1 MPLPIRSRLLVLVLS
16 VMLPGIIAAL
26 WVSWQTWSDEQEAT
40 VRHMRDSTR
49 ALSMVV
55 DKELARRAGIAR
67 VLSLSQ
73 ILDASPQIPPDDLAM
88 LELQSRR
95 AMQGLSGW
103 VELNAPDRTLF
114 STRLAPGRLPETAAI
129 PPVAA
134 APATT
139 ATAAMAPENAG
150 TAGTAGTAGASA
162 TAPSVPS
169 LVAAA
174 GTAAAATPP
183 PGLPG
188 TTAAS
193 RPVPVREGVPL
204 VEQAAVGDLAPDP
217 ATGQLRAQII
227 QPIERGGHVWLNMS
241 ITVLPQE
248 LQQIIDGQRLPP
260 DWTAS
265 IVDGHGNVVARHP
278 GGISYA
284 GRPSTDDLK
293 RLMATRDE
301 AQFESVNLD
310 GKPVTGY
317 FSKSPQGWT
326 VITAVPRDSGPGG
339 FGARAAL
346 QPIAIGALLL
356 VLFGMFGALWISRRI
371 SGPIHALNEIAN
383 ELRAGEPVRAR
394 KTGMVECDEV
404 ALALED
410 ASAAIHQG
418 RYELEERVNEAI
430 DRTREAEQLS
440 SRSQRTA
447 ALGRLT
453 GGVAHDFNNLLGVIS
468 NSAHLI
474 QRSPH
479 AESLAMPLGAIMRS
493 VDVGSR
499 LTQHLLRVA
508 GRQPV
513 HPQVVDLRSTLAEMK
528 ELLVTVL
535 GKRMQLVMTMAPDLP
550 SVRVDPSEL
559 ELALINISLNAR
571 DATNGMG
578 EITIDAGR
586 ASPGDV
592 QDLAPGEYVAISVTD
607 RGPGIPDDLLA
618 RVFEPFFTTKTVG
631 KGTGL
636 GLSQVLGFCVQA
648 GGTARIASQL
658 GAGTTVTL
666 LLPAQTSARLVPD
679 GARVDGTV
687 RTRDDGLVNGLAGV
701 RVLLVEDNEE
711 LNRVTVGLLRSFSCE
726 VLSAKDADE
735 ALQLFGSGAAVDI
748 VLSDVVM
755 PGSMDGQALAREL
768 RARRPGLPI
777 VLISGFSEALTAES
791 TFTVLRKPASP
802 PQILE
807 ALRRAMGLPTGT

>member
-26 WVSWQTWSDEQEAT
+26 WVSWRTWSDEQEAT
-40 VRHMRDSTR
+40 IRHMRDSTR

-73 ILDASPQIPPDDLAM
+73 ILDSAPQVPPDDLAM

-114 STRLAPGRLPETAAI
+114 STRLASGRVADTPLAPAAAASAPGVAMN
-129 PPVAA
+129 PPVA
-134 APATT
+134 
-139 ATAAMAPENAG
+139 
-150 TAGTAGTAGASA
+150 
-162 TAPSVPS
+162 V
-169 LVAAA
+169 
-174 GTAAAATPP
+174 ATPAP
-183 PGLPG
+183 PGLP

-193 RPVPVREGVPL
+193 RPVLVREAVPL
-204 VEQAAVGDLAPDP
+204 IEQAVIGDLGPDP
-217 ATGQLRAQII
+217 ATGQLRAQIV

-241 ITVLPQE
+241 ISVLPQE
-248 LQQIIDGQRLPP
+248 MQQIIDAQRLPP
-260 DWTAS
+260 DWTAT
-265 IVDGHGNVVARHP
+265 IMDGRGTVVARHP

-284 GRPSTDDLK
+284 GRPGTDDLR
-293 RLMATRDE
+293 RLMATREE
-301 AQFESVNLD
+301 ARFDSVNLD
-310 GKPVTGY
+310 GKPVIGY
-317 FSKSPQGWT
+317 FTKSPQGWT
-326 VITAVPRDSGPGG
+326 VVTAVPRDSGVGG
-339 FGARAAL
+339 LGGRTAL

-356 VLFGMFGALWISRRI
+356 VLVGMFGALWISRRI
-371 SGPIHALNEIAN
+371 SGPIHALSAIAS
-383 ELRAGEPVRAR
+383 ELRAGEPVHAP
-394 KTGMVECDEV
+394 KTGMLECDEV

-410 ASAAIHQG
+410 ASVAIRQG
-418 RYELEERVNEAI
+418 RSELEDRVNEAI

-513 HPQVVDLRSTLAEMK
+513 HPQVVDLRSTLGEMN
-528 ELLVTVL
+528 ELLATVL
-535 GKRMQLVMTMAPDLP
+535 GKRMQLTMTMAPDLP

-559 ELALINISLNAR
+559 ELALINIALNAR

-578 EITIDAGR
+578 EITLEAGR
-586 ASPGDV
+586 AAPGDV
-592 QDLAPGEYVAISVTD
+592 QDLAPGEYVAISVSD
-607 RGPGIPDDLLA
+607 RGPGIPEDLLV
-618 RVFEPFFTTKTVG
+618 RVFEPFFTTKPVG

-636 GLSQVLGFCVQA
+636 GLSQVHLVRRFEPDLDRDRAAGRASPSRSRAHRQPVGRWHDGDPAAARAQQHVRRRRRPRRGGPAGAARQRAGRRAGAAGRGQRGAQPRHRQPAAQLLVPGADGQGRRRGAAAVRQRRGGGRRAVGRGDAGLDGRPGAGARAAQAPAGPA
-648 GGTARIASQL
+648 GGADQRLQR
-658 GAGTTVTL
+658 GAH
-666 LLPAQTSARLVPD
+666 R
-679 GARVDGTV
+679 
-687 RTRDDGLVNGLAGV
+687 
-701 RVLLVEDNEE
+701 RVLLH
-711 LNRVTVGLLRSFSCE
+711 RAAQAGLA
-726 VLSAKDADE
+726 VADP
-735 ALQLFGSGAAVDI
+735 GGAAAR
-748 VLSDVVM
+748 
-755 PGSMDGQALAREL
+755 DG
-768 RARRPGLPI
+768 
-777 VLISGFSEALTAES
+777 
-791 TFTVLRKPASP
+791 PAH
-802 PQILE
+802 
-807 ALRRAMGLPTGT
+807 GYVTC

>member
-73 ILDASPQIPPDDLAM
+73 ILDSAPQVPQDDLAM

-103 VELNAPDRTLF
+103 VELNAPGRTLF
-114 STRLAPGRLPETAAI
+114 STRLASGRVPDTPLAPAAAASAPGLAVTGPAA
-129 PPVAA
+129 VAA
-134 APATT
+134 APA
-139 ATAAMAPENAG
+139 PLE
-150 TAGTAGTAGASA
+150 
-162 TAPSVPS
+162 
-169 LVAAA
+169 
-174 GTAAAATPP
+174 
-183 PGLPG
+183 LP

-193 RPVPVREGVPL
+193 RPVLVREAVPL
-204 VEQAAVGDLAPDP
+204 IEQAVIGDLGPDP
-217 ATGQLRAQII
+217 ATGQLRAQIV

-241 ITVLPQE
+241 ISVLPQE
-248 LQQIIDGQRLPP
+248 MQQIIDAQRLPP
-260 DWTAS
+260 DWTAT
-265 IVDGHGNVVARHP
+265 IMDGRGTVVARHP

-284 GRPSTDDLK
+284 GRPGTDDLR
-293 RLMATRDE
+293 RLMATREE
-301 AQFESVNLD
+301 ARFDSVNLD
-310 GKPVTGY
+310 GKPVIGY
-317 FSKSPQGWT
+317 FTKSPQGWT
-326 VITAVPRDSGPGG
+326 VVTAVPRDSGVGG
-339 FGARAAL
+339 LGGRTAL

-356 VLFGMFGALWISRRI
+356 VLVGMFGALWISRRI
-371 SGPIHALNEIAN
+371 SGPIHALSAIAS
-383 ELRAGEPVRAR
+383 ELRAGEPVHAP
-394 KTGMVECDEV
+394 KTGMLECDEV

-410 ASAAIHQG
+410 ASVAIRQG
-418 RYELEERVNEAI
+418 RSELEDRVNEAI

-513 HPQVVDLRSTLAEMK
+513 HPQVVDLRSTLGEMN
-528 ELLVTVL
+528 ELLATVL
-535 GKRMQLVMTMAPDLP
+535 GKRMQLTMTMAPDLP

-559 ELALINISLNAR
+559 ELALINIALNAR

-578 EITIDAGR
+578 EITLEAGR
-586 ASPGDV
+586 AAPGDV
-592 QDLAPGEYVAISVTD
+592 QDLAPGEYVAISVSD
-607 RGPGIPDDLLA
+607 RGPGIPEDLLV
-618 RVFEPFFTTKTVG
+618 RVFEPFFTTKPVG

-636 GLSQVLGFCVQA
+636 GLSQVQGFCVQA

-666 LLPAQTSARLVPD
+666 LLPARSSASGGGG
-679 GARVDGTV
+679 GARDEVAQPEA
-687 RTRDDGLVNGLAGV
+687 RANALAGA

-711 LNRVTVGLLRSFSCE
+711 LNRVTASLLRSFSCQ
-726 VLSAKDADE
+726 VLTAKDADE
-735 ALQLFGSGAAVDI
+735 ALQLFGSGAAVDV

-768 RARRPGLPI
+768 RKRRPGLPV
-777 VLISGFSEALTAES
+777 VLISGYSEALIAES
-791 TFTVLRKPASP
+791 SFIVLRKPASP
-802 PQILE
+802 SQILE
-807 ALRRAMGLPTGT
+807 ALRRAMGLPTGM

>member
-40 VRHMRDSTR
+40 VRHMRDNTR

-114 STRLAPGRLPETAAI
+114 STRLAAGRVPES
-129 PPVAA
+129 PPAGAV
-134 APATT
+134 PAT
-139 ATAAMAPENAG
+139 PL
-150 TAGTAGTAGASA
+150 SA
-162 TAPSVPS
+162 TAPS
-169 LVAAA
+169 A
-174 GTAAAATPP
+174 GASAPASP
-183 PGLPG
+183 PGLP
-188 TTAAS
+188 TLAAS
-193 RPVPVREGVPL
+193 RPVLVREAVPL
-204 VEQAAVGDLAPDP
+204 SEQAVIGDLGPDR
-217 ATGQLRAQII
+217 ATGQLRAQIV
-227 QPIERGGHVWLNMS
+227 QPIERGGHVWLNMT

-248 LQQIIDGQRLPP
+248 LQQIIDAQRLPP
-260 DWTAS
+260 DWTAT
-265 IVDGHGNVVARHP
+265 IMDGRGTIVARHP

-284 GRPSTDDLK
+284 GRSGTDDLK
-293 RLMATRDE
+293 RLMATREE
-301 AQFESVNLD
+301 ARFESVNLD
-310 GKPVTGY
+310 GKPVVGY

-326 VITAVPRDSGPGG
+326 VVTAVPRESGLAALGG
-339 FGARAAL
+339 RTAL
-346 QPIAIGALLL
+346 QPIAVGALLL
-356 VLFGMFGALWISRRI
+356 VLVGMFGALWISRRI
-371 SGPIHALNEIAN
+371 SGPIHALNEIAS
-383 ELRAGEPVRAR
+383 ELRAGEPVRAP
-394 KTGMVECDEV
+394 KTGMLECDEV

-410 ASAAIHQG
+410 ASAAIRQG
-418 RYELEERVNEAI
+418 RSELEDRVNEAI

-440 SRSQRTA
+440 SRAQRIA

-479 AESLAMPLGAIMRS
+479 AESMAMPLGAIMRS

-513 HPQVVDLRSTLAEMK
+513 HPQVIDLRSTLGEMN
-528 ELLVTVL
+528 ELLATVL
-535 GKRMQLVMTMAPDLP
+535 GKRMQLAMTMAPDLP

-559 ELALINISLNAR
+559 ELALINIALNAR
-571 DATNGMG
+571 DATNGIG
-578 EITIDAGR
+578 EIMLEAGR

-592 QDLAPGEYVAISVTD
+592 QDLAPGEYVAITFTD
-607 RGPGIPDDLLA
+607 RGPGIPDDILA
-618 RVFEPFFTTKTVG
+618 RVFEPFFTTKQVG

-636 GLSQVLGFCVQA
+636 GLSQVMGFCVQA

-666 LLPAQTSARLVPD
+666 LLPSQASAPVR
-679 GARVDGTV
+679 ARAEQPRAD
-687 RTRDDGLVNGLAGV
+687 TRVNSLAGV

-711 LNRVTVGLLRSFSCE
+711 LNRVTASLLRSFSCQ
-726 VLSAKDADE
+726 VLAAKDADE
-735 ALQLFGSGAAVDI
+735 ALQLFGSGAAVDV

-755 PGSMDGQALAREL
+755 PGSMDGAALAREL
-768 RARRPGLPI
+768 RKRRAGLPI
-777 VLISGFSEALTAES
+777 VLISGYSEALTAES
-791 TFTVLRKPASP
+791 SFIVLRKPASP
-802 PQILE
+802 SQILE
-807 ALRRAMGLPTGT
+807 ALRRAMGLPTGM

>member
-73 ILDASPQIPPDDLAM
+73 MLDSAPQIAPEDLAM

-103 VELNAPDRTLF
+103 VELTAPDRTLF
-114 STRLAPGRLPETAAI
+114 STRLAAGRAPEA
-129 PPVAA
+129 PLN
-134 APATT
+134 APATAAQNT
-139 ATAAMAPENAG
+139 QNAPAAPITPLTPVSPTPPSTAASAPA
-150 TAGTAGTAGASA
+150 
-162 TAPSVPS
+162 
-169 LVAAA
+169 VAAR
-174 GTAAAATPP
+174 P
-183 PGLPG
+183 PGLPNI
-188 TTAAS
+188 AAS
-193 RPVPVREGVPL
+193 RPVLAREAVPL
-204 VEQAAVGDLAPDP
+204 LEQAVIGDLGPDP
-217 ATGQLRAQII
+217 ATGQLRAQIV
-227 QPIERGGHVWLNMS
+227 QPIERGGQVWLNMS

-248 LQQIIDGQRLPP
+248 LQQIIDGQRLPA
-260 DWTAS
+260 DWTAT
-265 IVDGHGNVVARHP
+265 IMDGHGTIVARHP

-284 GRPSTDDLK
+284 GRLPSDDLR

-301 AQFESVNLD
+301 ARFESVNLD
-310 GKPVTGY
+310 GQPVVGY

-326 VITAVPRDSGPGG
+326 VVTAVPRDSGLGG
-339 FGARAAL
+339 LGGRTAL

-356 VLFGMFGALWISRRI
+356 VLVGMFGALWISRRI

-383 ELRAGEPVRAR
+383 DLRAGEPVRAPR
-394 KTGMVECDEV
+394 TGMLECDEV

-410 ASAAIHQG
+410 ASAAIRQG
-418 RYELEERVNEAI
+418 RSELEERVNEAI

-440 SRSQRTA
+440 SRAQRIA

-508 GRQPV
+508 GRQSV
-513 HPQVVDLRSTLAEMK
+513 HPQVIDLRSTLGEMN
-528 ELLVTVL
+528 ELLATVL
-535 GKRMQLVMTMAPDLP
+535 GKRMQLTTTMAPDLP

-559 ELALINISLNAR
+559 ELALINIALNAR

-578 EITIDAGR
+578 EITLEAGR
-586 ASPGDV
+586 AAPGDT

-607 RGPGIPDDLLA
+607 RGPGIPDDILS
-618 RVFEPFFTTKTVG
+618 RVFEPFFTTKQVG

-636 GLSQVLGFCVQA
+636 GLSQVMGFCVQA
-648 GGTARIASQL
+648 GGTARIASQP

-666 LLPAQTSARLVPD
+666 LLPSQTSAP
-679 GARVDGTV
+679 ARE
-687 RTRDDGLVNGLAGV
+687 RPAQPREAAPPNQLAGT

-711 LNRVTVGLLRSFSCE
+711 LNRVTASLLRSFSCQ

-735 ALQLFGSGAAVDI
+735 ALQLFGSGAAVDV

-768 RARRPGLPI
+768 RRRRAGLPI

-791 TFTVLRKPASP
+791 SFIVLRKPASP
-802 PQILE
+802 AQILQ
-807 ALRRAMGLPTGT
+807 ALQRAMGLPTGM

>member
-26 WVSWQTWSDEQEAT
+26 WVSWRTWSDEQEAT
-40 VRHMRDSTR
+40 IRHMRDSTR

-73 ILDASPQIPPDDLAM
+73 ILDSAPQVPQDDLAM

-103 VELNAPDRTLF
+103 VELNAPGRTLF
-114 STRLAPGRLPETAAI
+114 STRLASGRVPDTPLAPAAAASAPGLAVTGPAA
-129 PPVAA
+129 VAA
-134 APATT
+134 APA
-139 ATAAMAPENAG
+139 PLE
-150 TAGTAGTAGASA
+150 
-162 TAPSVPS
+162 
-169 LVAAA
+169 
-174 GTAAAATPP
+174 
-183 PGLPG
+183 LP

-193 RPVPVREGVPL
+193 RPVLVREAVPL
-204 VEQAAVGDLAPDP
+204 IEQAVIGDLGPDP
-217 ATGQLRAQII
+217 ATGQLRAQIV

-241 ITVLPQE
+241 ISVLPQE
-248 LQQIIDGQRLPP
+248 MQQIIDAQRLPP
-260 DWTAS
+260 DWTAT
-265 IVDGHGNVVARHP
+265 IMDGRGTVVARHP

-284 GRPSTDDLK
+284 GRPGTDDLR
-293 RLMATRDE
+293 RLMATREE
-301 AQFESVNLD
+301 ARFDSVNLD
-310 GKPVTGY
+310 GKPVVGY
-317 FSKSPQGWT
+317 FTKSPQGWT
-326 VITAVPRDSGPGG
+326 VVTAVPRDSGVGG
-339 FGARAAL
+339 LGGRTAL

-356 VLFGMFGALWISRRI
+356 VLVGMFGALWISRRI
-371 SGPIHALNEIAN
+371 SGPIHALSAIAS
-383 ELRAGEPVRAR
+383 ELRAGEPVRAP
-394 KTGMVECDEV
+394 KTGMLECDEV
-404 ALALED
+404 ALALAD
-410 ASAAIHQG
+410 ASVAIRQG
-418 RYELEERVNEAI
+418 RSELEDRVNEAI

-513 HPQVVDLRSTLAEMK
+513 HPQVVDLRSTLGEMN
-528 ELLVTVL
+528 ELLATVL
-535 GKRMQLVMTMAPDLP
+535 GKRMQLTMTMAPDLP

-559 ELALINISLNAR
+559 ELALINIALNAR

-578 EITIDAGR
+578 EITLEAGR
-586 ASPGDV
+586 AAPGDV
-592 QDLAPGEYVAISVTD
+592 QDLAPGEYVAISVSD
-607 RGPGIPDDLLA
+607 RGPGIPEDLLV
-618 RVFEPFFTTKTVG
+618 RVFEPFFTTKPVG

-666 LLPAQTSARLVPD
+666 LLPARSSASASS
-679 GARVDGTV
+679 GARDEVAQPEA
-687 RTRDDGLVNGLAGV
+687 RANALAGA

-711 LNRVTVGLLRSFSCE
+711 LNRVTASLLRSFSCQ
-726 VLSAKDADE
+726 VLTAKDADE
-735 ALQLFGSGAAVDI
+735 ALQLFGSGAAVDV

-768 RARRPGLPI
+768 RKRRPGLPV
-777 VLISGFSEALTAES
+777 VLISGYSEALTAES
-791 TFTVLRKPASP
+791 SFIVLRKPASP
-802 PQILE
+802 SQILE
-807 ALRRAMGLPTGT
+807 ALRRAMGLPTGM

>member
-26 WVSWQTWSDEQEAT
+26 WVSWRTWSDEQEAT
-40 VRHMRDSTR
+40 IRHMRDSTR

-73 ILDASPQIPPDDLAM
+73 ILDSAPQVPPDDLAM

-114 STRLAPGRLPETAAI
+114 STRLASGRVADTPLAPAATASAPGLAMTA
-129 PPVAA
+129 PPVA
-134 APATT
+134 
-139 ATAAMAPENAG
+139 
-150 TAGTAGTAGASA
+150 
-162 TAPSVPS
+162 V
-169 LVAAA
+169 
-174 GTAAAATPP
+174 ATPAP
-183 PGLPG
+183 PGLP

-193 RPVPVREGVPL
+193 RPVLVREAVPL
-204 VEQAAVGDLAPDP
+204 IEQAVIGDLGPDP
-217 ATGQLRAQII
+217 ATGQLRAQIV

-241 ITVLPQE
+241 ISVLPQE
-248 LQQIIDGQRLPP
+248 MQQIIDAQRLPP
-260 DWTAS
+260 DWTAT
-265 IVDGHGNVVARHP
+265 IMDGRGTVVARHP

-284 GRPSTDDLK
+284 GRPGTDDLR
-293 RLMATRDE
+293 RLMATREE
-301 AQFESVNLD
+301 ARFDSVNLD
-310 GKPVTGY
+310 GKPVVGY
-317 FSKSPQGWT
+317 FTKSPQGWT
-326 VITAVPRDSGPGG
+326 VVTAVPRDSGMGG
-339 FGARAAL
+339 LGGRTAL

-356 VLFGMFGALWISRRI
+356 VLVGMFGALWISRRI
-371 SGPIHALNEIAN
+371 SGPIHALSAIAS
-383 ELRAGEPVRAR
+383 ELRAGEPVHAR
-394 KTGMVECDEV
+394 KTGMLECDEV

-410 ASAAIHQG
+410 ASVAIRQG
-418 RYELEERVNEAI
+418 RSELEDRVNEAI

-513 HPQVVDLRSTLAEMK
+513 HPQVVDLRSTLGEMN
-528 ELLVTVL
+528 ELLATVL
-535 GKRMQLVMTMAPDLP
+535 GKRMQLTMTMAPDLP

-559 ELALINISLNAR
+559 ELALINIALNAR

-578 EITIDAGR
+578 EITLEAGR
-586 ASPGDV
+586 AAPGDV
-592 QDLAPGEYVAISVTD
+592 QDLAPGEYVAISVSD
-607 RGPGIPDDLLA
+607 RGPGIPEDLLV
-618 RVFEPFFTTKTVG
+618 RVFEPFFTTKPVG

-666 LLPAQTSARLVPD
+666 LLPARSNASAVG
-679 GARVDGTV
+679 GARDEVAQPEP
-687 RTRDDGLVNGLAGV
+687 RANALAGA

-711 LNRVTVGLLRSFSCE
+711 LNRVTASLLRSFSCQ
-726 VLSAKDADE
+726 VLTAKDADE
-735 ALQLFGSGAAVDI
+735 ALQLFGSGAAVDV

-768 RARRPGLPI
+768 RKRRPGLPV
-777 VLISGFSEALTAES
+777 VLISGYSEALTAES
-791 TFTVLRKPASP
+791 SFIVLRKPASP
-802 PQILE
+802 SQILE
-807 ALRRAMGLPTGT
+807 ALRRAMGLPTGM

>member
-26 WVSWQTWSDEQEAT
+26 WVSWRTWSDEQEAT
-40 VRHMRDSTR
+40 IRHMRDSTR

-73 ILDASPQIPPDDLAM
+73 ILDSAPQVPPDDLAM

-114 STRLAPGRLPETAAI
+114 STRLASGRVADTPLAPAATASAPGLAMTA
-129 PPVAA
+129 PPVA
-134 APATT
+134 
-139 ATAAMAPENAG
+139 
-150 TAGTAGTAGASA
+150 
-162 TAPSVPS
+162 V
-169 LVAAA
+169 
-174 GTAAAATPP
+174 ATPAP
-183 PGLPG
+183 PGLP

-193 RPVPVREGVPL
+193 RPVLVREAVPL
-204 VEQAAVGDLAPDP
+204 IEQAVIGDLGPDP
-217 ATGQLRAQII
+217 ATGQLRAQIV

-241 ITVLPQE
+241 ISVLPQE
-248 LQQIIDGQRLPP
+248 MQQIIDAQRLPP
-260 DWTAS
+260 DWTAT
-265 IVDGHGNVVARHP
+265 IMDGRGTVVARHP

-284 GRPSTDDLK
+284 GRPGTDDLR
-293 RLMATRDE
+293 RLMATREE
-301 AQFESVNLD
+301 ARFDSVNLD
-310 GKPVTGY
+310 GKPVIGY
-317 FSKSPQGWT
+317 FTKSPQGWT
-326 VITAVPRDSGPGG
+326 VVTAVPRDSGVGG
-339 FGARAAL
+339 LGGRTAL

-356 VLFGMFGALWISRRI
+356 VLVGMFGALWISRRI
-371 SGPIHALNEIAN
+371 SGPIHALSAIAS
-383 ELRAGEPVRAR
+383 ELRAGEPVHAR
-394 KTGMVECDEV
+394 KTGMLECDEV

-410 ASAAIHQG
+410 ASVAIRQG
-418 RYELEERVNEAI
+418 RSELEDRVNEAI

-513 HPQVVDLRSTLAEMK
+513 HPQVVDLRSTLGEMN
-528 ELLVTVL
+528 ELLATVL
-535 GKRMQLVMTMAPDLP
+535 GKRMQLTMTMAPDLP

-559 ELALINISLNAR
+559 ELALINIALNAR

-578 EITIDAGR
+578 EITLEAGR
-586 ASPGDV
+586 AAPGDV
-592 QDLAPGEYVAISVTD
+592 QDLAPGEYVAISVSD
-607 RGPGIPDDLLA
+607 RGPGIPEDLLV
-618 RVFEPFFTTKTVG
+618 RVFEPFFTTKPVG

-666 LLPAQTSARLVPD
+666 LLPARSNASAVG
-679 GARVDGTV
+679 GARDEVAQPEP
-687 RTRDDGLVNGLAGV
+687 RANALAGA

-711 LNRVTVGLLRSFSCE
+711 LNRVTASLLRSFSCQ
-726 VLSAKDADE
+726 VLTAKDADE
-735 ALQLFGSGAAVDI
+735 ALQLFGSGAAVDV

-768 RARRPGLPI
+768 RKRRPGLPV
-777 VLISGFSEALTAES
+777 VLISGYSEALTAES
-791 TFTVLRKPASP
+791 SFIVLRKPASP
-802 PQILE
+802 SQILE
-807 ALRRAMGLPTGT
+807 ALRRAMGLPTGM

>member
-26 WVSWQTWSDEQEAT
+26 WVSWQTWSDEQDAT

-114 STRLAPGRLPETAAI
+114 STRLAPGRLPETSTVPSAMSAASA
-129 PPVAA
+129 PPAA
-134 APATT
+134 SPTAGTT
-139 ATAAMAPENAG
+139 SGTIAG
-150 TAGTAGTAGASA
+150 TAGTAGTA
-162 TAPSVPS
+162 
-169 LVAAA
+169 
-174 GTAAAATPP
+174 AAAALPP
-183 PGLPG
+183 DLP
-188 TTAAS
+188 TAAAS
-193 RPVPVREGVPL
+193 RPVLVREGVPL
-204 VEQAAVGDLAPDP
+204 VEQAVMGDLGPDP

-260 DWTAS
+260 DWTAT
-265 IVDGHGNVVARHP
+265 IMDGRGTVVARHP

-284 GRPSTDDLK
+284 GRPGTDDLK

-310 GKPVTGY
+310 GKPVLGY

-326 VITAVPRDSGPGG
+326 VVTAVPRDGGPGG

-356 VLFGMFGALWISRRI
+356 VLVGMFGALWISRRI

-513 HPQVVDLRSTLAEMK
+513 HPQVVDLRSTLGEMK

-535 GKRMQLVMTMAPDLP
+535 GKRMQLAMTMAPDLP

-559 ELALINISLNAR
+559 ELALINIALNAR

-578 EITIDAGR
+578 EITVEAGR

-618 RVFEPFFTTKTVG
+618 RVFEPFFTTKPVG

-648 GGTARIASQL
+648 GGTARVASQL

-666 LLPAQTSARLVPD
+666 LLPAQTSARVVPD
-679 GARVDGTV
+679 GSRVDGTE
-687 RTRDDGLVNGLAGV
+687 RTRDDGRTNSLAGV

-711 LNRVTVGLLRSFSCE
+711 LNRVTAGLLRSFSCQ

-768 RARRPGLPI
+768 RTRRPGLPV
-777 VLISGFSEALTAES
+777 VLISGYSEALTAES
-791 TFTVLRKPASP
+791 SFIVLRKPASP
-802 PQILE
+802 SQILE

>member
-26 WVSWQTWSDEQEAT
+26 WVSWRTWSDEQEAT

-73 ILDASPQIPPDDLAM
+73 ILDAAPQIPPDDLAM
-88 LELQSRR
+88 LELQTRR

-114 STRLAPGRLPETAAI
+114 STRLAAGRVPE
-129 PPVAA
+129 PPIA
-134 APATT
+134 APSR
-139 ATAAMAPENAG
+139 PQ
-150 TAGTAGTAGASA
+150 AGASA
-162 TAPSVPS
+162 PVLAPV
-169 LVAAA
+169 LNRGA
-174 GTAAAATPP
+174 
-183 PGLPG
+183 
-188 TTAAS
+188 
-193 RPVPVREGVPL
+193 VPL
-204 VEQAAVGDLAPDP
+204 IEQATIGNLAPDP
-217 ATGQLRAQII
+217 VTGQLRAQIV

-241 ITVLPQE
+241 IAVLPQE
-248 LQQIIDGQRLPP
+248 LQQIIDAQRLPP
-260 DWTAS
+260 DWTAT
-265 IVDGHGNVVARHP
+265 IVDGSGTVVARHP

-293 RLMATRDE
+293 RLMATHEESRFD
-301 AQFESVNLD
+301 SVNLD
-310 GKPVTGY
+310 GTPVVGY
-317 FSKSPQGWT
+317 FTKSPQGWM
-326 VITAVPRDSGPGG
+326 VITAVPRDTGLGG
-339 FGARAAL
+339 LGGRNAL
-346 QPIAIGALLL
+346 QPIAVGALLL
-356 VLFGMFGALWISRRI
+356 VLVGMFGALWISRRI
-371 SGPIHALNEIAN
+371 SGPIHALNTIAN
-383 ELRAGEPVRAR
+383 ELRAGEPVHAP
-394 KTGMVECDEV
+394 KTGMLECDEV

-410 ASAAIHQG
+410 ASAAIRQG
-418 RYELEERVNEAI
+418 RSELEERVNEAI

-499 LTQHLLRVA
+499 LTQHLLRVS

-513 HPQVVDLRSTLAEMK
+513 HPQVVDLRSTLSEMK
-528 ELLVTVL
+528 ELLATVL
-535 GKRMQLVMTMAPDLP
+535 GKRMQLAMTMAPDLP

-559 ELALINISLNAR
+559 ELALINIALNAR
-571 DATNGMG
+571 DATDGMG
-578 EITIDAGR
+578 EITIEAGR
-586 ASPGDV
+586 AAPGDV
-592 QDLAPGEYVAISVTD
+592 RDLAPGEYVAISVTD
-607 RGPGIPDDLLA
+607 RGPGIPDDLLV
-618 RVFEPFFTTKTVG
+618 RVFEPFFTTKSVG

-666 LLPAQTSARLVPD
+666 LLPSQASAPVQRAGGDEPREAL
-679 GARVDGTV
+679 
-687 RTRDDGLVNGLAGV
+687 RDNQLAGA

-711 LNRVTVGLLRSFSCE
+711 LNRVTASLLRSFSCQ

-768 RARRPGLPI
+768 RKRRPGLPV

-791 TFTVLRKPASP
+791 SFIVLRKPASP
-802 PQILE
+802 SQILD
-807 ALRRAMGLPTGT
+807 ALRRAMGLSAGM

>member
-26 WVSWQTWSDEQEAT
+26 WVSWRTWSDEQEAT

-73 ILDASPQIPPDDLAM
+73 ILDSAPQVPQDDLAM

-103 VELNAPDRTLF
+103 VELNAPGRTLF
-114 STRLAPGRLPETAAI
+114 STRLASGRVPDTPLAPAAAASAPGLAVTGPAA
-129 PPVAA
+129 VAA
-134 APATT
+134 APA
-139 ATAAMAPENAG
+139 PLE
-150 TAGTAGTAGASA
+150 
-162 TAPSVPS
+162 
-169 LVAAA
+169 
-174 GTAAAATPP
+174 
-183 PGLPG
+183 LP

-193 RPVPVREGVPL
+193 RPVLVREAVPL
-204 VEQAAVGDLAPDP
+204 IEQAVIGDLGPDP
-217 ATGQLRAQII
+217 ATGQLRAQIV

-241 ITVLPQE
+241 ISVLPQE
-248 LQQIIDGQRLPP
+248 MQQIIDAQRLPP
-260 DWTAS
+260 DWTAT
-265 IVDGHGNVVARHP
+265 IMDGRGTVVARHP

-284 GRPSTDDLK
+284 GRPGTDDLR
-293 RLMATRDE
+293 RLMATREE
-301 AQFESVNLD
+301 ARFDSVNLD
-310 GKPVTGY
+310 GKPVVGY
-317 FSKSPQGWT
+317 FTKSPQGWT
-326 VITAVPRDSGPGG
+326 VVTAVPRDSGMGG
-339 FGARAAL
+339 LGGRTAL

-356 VLFGMFGALWISRRI
+356 VLVGMFGALWISRRI
-371 SGPIHALNEIAN
+371 SGPIHALSAIAS
-383 ELRAGEPVRAR
+383 ELRAGEPVRAP
-394 KTGMVECDEV
+394 KTGMLECDEV
-404 ALALED
+404 ALALAD
-410 ASAAIHQG
+410 ASVAIRQG
-418 RYELEERVNEAI
+418 RSELEDRVNEAI

-513 HPQVVDLRSTLAEMK
+513 HPQVVDLRSTLGEMN
-528 ELLVTVL
+528 ELLATVL
-535 GKRMQLVMTMAPDLP
+535 GKRMQLTMTMAPDLP

-559 ELALINISLNAR
+559 ELALINIALNAR

-578 EITIDAGR
+578 EITLEAGR
-586 ASPGDV
+586 AAPGDV
-592 QDLAPGEYVAISVTD
+592 QDLAPGEYVAISVSD
-607 RGPGIPDDLLA
+607 RGPGIPEDLLV
-618 RVFEPFFTTKTVG
+618 RVFEPFFTTKPVG

-666 LLPAQTSARLVPD
+666 LLPARSSASASSSARDEVAQPE
-679 GARVDGTV
+679 
-687 RTRDDGLVNGLAGV
+687 TRANALAGA

-711 LNRVTVGLLRSFSCE
+711 LNRVTASLLRSFSCQ
-726 VLSAKDADE
+726 VLTAKDADE
-735 ALQLFGSGAAVDI
+735 ALQLFGSGAAVDV

-768 RARRPGLPI
+768 RKRRPGLPV
-777 VLISGFSEALTAES
+777 VLISGYSEALTAES
-791 TFTVLRKPASP
+791 SFIVLRKPASP
-802 PQILE
+802 SQILE
-807 ALRRAMGLPTGT
+807 ALRRAMGLPTGM

>member
-26 WVSWQTWSDEQEAT
+26 WVSWRTWSDEQEAT

-73 ILDASPQIPPDDLAM
+73 ILDSAPQVPQDDLAM

-103 VELNAPDRTLF
+103 VELNAPGRTLF
-114 STRLAPGRLPETAAI
+114 STRLASGRVPDTPLAPAAAASAPGLAVTGPAA
-129 PPVAA
+129 VAA
-134 APATT
+134 APA
-139 ATAAMAPENAG
+139 PLE
-150 TAGTAGTAGASA
+150 
-162 TAPSVPS
+162 
-169 LVAAA
+169 
-174 GTAAAATPP
+174 
-183 PGLPG
+183 LP

-193 RPVPVREGVPL
+193 RPVLVREAVPL
-204 VEQAAVGDLAPDP
+204 IEQAVIGDLGPDP
-217 ATGQLRAQII
+217 ATGQLRAQIV

-241 ITVLPQE
+241 ISVLPQE
-248 LQQIIDGQRLPP
+248 MQQIIDAQRLPP
-260 DWTAS
+260 DWTAT
-265 IVDGHGNVVARHP
+265 IMDGRGTVVARHP

-284 GRPSTDDLK
+284 GRPGTDDLR
-293 RLMATRDE
+293 RLMATREE
-301 AQFESVNLD
+301 ARFDSVNLD
-310 GKPVTGY
+310 GKPVVGY
-317 FSKSPQGWT
+317 FTKSPQGWT
-326 VITAVPRDSGPGG
+326 VVTAVPRDSGMGG
-339 FGARAAL
+339 LGGRTAL

-356 VLFGMFGALWISRRI
+356 VLVGMFGALWISRRI
-371 SGPIHALNEIAN
+371 SGPIHALSAIAS
-383 ELRAGEPVRAR
+383 ELRSGEPVRAP
-394 KTGMVECDEV
+394 KTGMLECDEV
-404 ALALED
+404 ALALAD
-410 ASAAIHQG
+410 ASVAIRQG
-418 RYELEERVNEAI
+418 RSELEDRVNEAI

-513 HPQVVDLRSTLAEMK
+513 HPQVVDLRSTLGEMN
-528 ELLVTVL
+528 ELLATVL
-535 GKRMQLVMTMAPDLP
+535 GKRMQLTMTMAPDLP

-559 ELALINISLNAR
+559 ELALINIALNAR

-578 EITIDAGR
+578 EITLEAGR
-586 ASPGDV
+586 AAPGDV
-592 QDLAPGEYVAISVTD
+592 QDLAPGEYVAISVSD
-607 RGPGIPDDLLA
+607 RGPGIPEDLLV
-618 RVFEPFFTTKTVG
+618 RVFEPFFTTKPVG

-666 LLPAQTSARLVPD
+666 LLPARSSASASSSARDEVAQPE
-679 GARVDGTV
+679 
-687 RTRDDGLVNGLAGV
+687 TRANALAGA

-711 LNRVTVGLLRSFSCE
+711 LNRVTASLLRSFSCQ
-726 VLSAKDADE
+726 VLTAKDADE
-735 ALQLFGSGAAVDI
+735 ALQLFGSGAAVDV

-768 RARRPGLPI
+768 RKRRPGLPV
-777 VLISGFSEALTAES
+777 VLISGYSEALTAES
-791 TFTVLRKPASP
+791 SFIVLRKPASP
-802 PQILE
+802 SQILE
-807 ALRRAMGLPTGT
+807 ALRRAMGLPTGM

>member
-73 ILDASPQIPPDDLAM
+73 ILDSAPQVPQDDLAM

-103 VELNAPDRTLF
+103 VELNAPGRTLF
-114 STRLAPGRLPETAAI
+114 STRLASGRVPDTPLAPAAAASAPGLAVTGPAA
-129 PPVAA
+129 VAA
-134 APATT
+134 APA
-139 ATAAMAPENAG
+139 PLE
-150 TAGTAGTAGASA
+150 
-162 TAPSVPS
+162 
-169 LVAAA
+169 
-174 GTAAAATPP
+174 
-183 PGLPG
+183 LP

-193 RPVPVREGVPL
+193 RPVLVREAVPL
-204 VEQAAVGDLAPDP
+204 IEQAVIGDLGPDP
-217 ATGQLRAQII
+217 ATGQLRAQIV

-241 ITVLPQE
+241 ISVLPQE
-248 LQQIIDGQRLPP
+248 MQQIIDAQRLPP
-260 DWTAS
+260 DWTAT
-265 IVDGHGNVVARHP
+265 IMDGRGTVVARHP

-284 GRPSTDDLK
+284 GRPGTDDLR
-293 RLMATRDE
+293 RLMATREE
-301 AQFESVNLD
+301 ARFDSVNLD
-310 GKPVTGY
+310 GKPVIGY
-317 FSKSPQGWT
+317 FTKSPQGWT
-326 VITAVPRDSGPGG
+326 VVTAVPRDSGVGG
-339 FGARAAL
+339 LGGRTAL

-356 VLFGMFGALWISRRI
+356 VLVGMFGALWISRRI
-371 SGPIHALNEIAN
+371 SGPIHALSAIAS
-383 ELRAGEPVRAR
+383 ELRAGEPVHAP
-394 KTGMVECDEV
+394 KTGMLECDEV

-410 ASAAIHQG
+410 ASVAIRQG
-418 RYELEERVNEAI
+418 RSELEDRVNEAI

-513 HPQVVDLRSTLAEMK
+513 HPQVVDLRSTLGEMN
-528 ELLVTVL
+528 ELLATVL
-535 GKRMQLVMTMAPDLP
+535 GKRMQLTMTMAPDLP

-559 ELALINISLNAR
+559 ELALINIALNAR

-578 EITIDAGR
+578 EITLEAGR
-586 ASPGDV
+586 AAPGDV
-592 QDLAPGEYVAISVTD
+592 QDLAPGEYVAISVSD
-607 RGPGIPDDLLA
+607 RGPGIPEDLLV
-618 RVFEPFFTTKTVG
+618 RVFEPFFTTKPVG

-636 GLSQVLGFCVQA
+636 GLSQVQGFCVQA
-648 GGTARIASQL
+648 AGTARIASQL

-666 LLPAQTSARLVPD
+666 LLPARSSASGGGG
-679 GARVDGTV
+679 GARDEVAQPEA
-687 RTRDDGLVNGLAGV
+687 RANALAGA

-711 LNRVTVGLLRSFSCE
+711 LNRVTASLLRSFSCQ
-726 VLSAKDADE
+726 VLTAKDADE
-735 ALQLFGSGAAVDI
+735 ALQLFGSGAAVDV

-768 RARRPGLPI
+768 RKRRPGLPV
-777 VLISGFSEALTAES
+777 VLISGYSEALIAES
-791 TFTVLRKPASP
+791 SFIVLRKPASP
-802 PQILE
+802 SQILE
-807 ALRRAMGLPTGT
+807 ALRRAMGLPTGM

>member
-26 WVSWQTWSDEQEAT
+26 WVSWRTWSDEQEAT

-73 ILDASPQIPPDDLAM
+73 ILDSAPQVPQDDLAM

-103 VELNAPDRTLF
+103 VELNAPGRTLF
-114 STRLAPGRLPETAAI
+114 STRLASGRVPDTPLAPAAAASAPGLAVTGPAA
-129 PPVAA
+129 VAA
-134 APATT
+134 APA
-139 ATAAMAPENAG
+139 P
-150 TAGTAGTAGASA
+150 
-162 TAPSVPS
+162 
-169 LVAAA
+169 LD
-174 GTAAAATPP
+174 
-183 PGLPG
+183 LP

-193 RPVPVREGVPL
+193 RPVLVREAVPL
-204 VEQAAVGDLAPDP
+204 IEQAVIGDLGPDP
-217 ATGQLRAQII
+217 ATGQLRAQIV

-241 ITVLPQE
+241 ISVLPQE
-248 LQQIIDGQRLPP
+248 MQQIIDAQRLPP
-260 DWTAS
+260 DWTAT
-265 IVDGHGNVVARHP
+265 IMDGRGTVVARHP

-284 GRPSTDDLK
+284 GRPGTDDLR
-293 RLMATRDE
+293 RLMATREE
-301 AQFESVNLD
+301 ARFDSVNLD
-310 GKPVTGY
+310 GKPVVGY
-317 FSKSPQGWT
+317 FTKSPQGWT
-326 VITAVPRDSGPGG
+326 VVTAVPRDSGMGG
-339 FGARAAL
+339 LGGRTAL

-356 VLFGMFGALWISRRI
+356 VLVGMFGALWISRRI
-371 SGPIHALNEIAN
+371 SGPIHALSAIAS
-383 ELRAGEPVRAR
+383 ELRSGEPVRAP
-394 KTGMVECDEV
+394 KTGMLECDEV
-404 ALALED
+404 ALALAD
-410 ASAAIHQG
+410 ASVAIRQG
-418 RYELEERVNEAI
+418 RSELEDRVNEAI

-513 HPQVVDLRSTLAEMK
+513 HPQVVDLRSTLGEMN
-528 ELLVTVL
+528 ELLATVL
-535 GKRMQLVMTMAPDLP
+535 GKRMQLTMTMAPDLP

-559 ELALINISLNAR
+559 ELALINIALNAR

-578 EITIDAGR
+578 EITLEAGR
-586 ASPGDV
+586 AAPGDV
-592 QDLAPGEYVAISVTD
+592 QDLAPGEYVAISVSD
-607 RGPGIPDDLLA
+607 RGPGIPEDLLV
-618 RVFEPFFTTKTVG
+618 RVFEPFFTTKPVG

-666 LLPAQTSARLVPD
+666 LLPARSSASASSSARDEVAQPE
-679 GARVDGTV
+679 
-687 RTRDDGLVNGLAGV
+687 TRANALAGA

-711 LNRVTVGLLRSFSCE
+711 LNRVTASLLRSFSCQ
-726 VLSAKDADE
+726 VLTAKDADE
-735 ALQLFGSGAAVDI
+735 ALQLFGSGAAVDV

-768 RARRPGLPI
+768 RKRRPGLPV
-777 VLISGFSEALTAES
+777 VLISGYSEALTAES
-791 TFTVLRKPASP
+791 SFIVLRKPASP
-802 PQILE
+802 SQILE
-807 ALRRAMGLPTGT
+807 ALRRAMGLPTGM

>member
-26 WVSWQTWSDEQEAT
+26 WVSWQTWTEERDAT

-73 ILDASPQIPPDDLAM
+73 ILDNAPQIPPDDLAM

-114 STRLAPGRLPETAAI
+114 STRLAAGRLPETPLAPPTPMRPAASAAGLA
-129 PPVAA
+129 PLPAVAPSPGLATA
-134 APATT
+134 AATT
-139 ATAAMAPENAG
+139 A
-150 TAGTAGTAGASA
+150 
-162 TAPSVPS
+162 
-169 LVAAA
+169 
-174 GTAAAATPP
+174 P
-183 PGLPG
+183 PGLPNL
-188 TTAAS
+188 AAS
-193 RPVPVREGVPL
+193 RPVLVREAVPL
-204 VEQAAVGDLAPDP
+204 IEQAVIGDLGPDP
-217 ATGQLRAQII
+217 ATGQLRAQIV
-227 QPIERGGHVWLNMS
+227 QPIERGGQVWLNMT
-241 ITVLPQE
+241 IAVLPQE

-260 DWTAS
+260 DWTAT
-265 IVDGHGNVVARHP
+265 IMDGRGTIVARHP
-278 GGISYA
+278 GGLSYA
-284 GRPSTDDLK
+284 GRPGTDDIR
-293 RLMATRDE
+293 RLIATRDE
-301 AQFESVNLD
+301 AQFESINLD
-310 GKPVTGY
+310 GKPVLGY

-326 VITAVPRDSGPGG
+326 VITAVPRDSGLGG
-339 FGARAAL
+339 LGGRTAL
-346 QPIAIGALLL
+346 QPIAVGALLL
-356 VLFGMFGALWISRRI
+356 VLVGMFGALWISRRI
-371 SGPIHALNEIAN
+371 SGPIHALSEIAS
-383 ELRAGEPVRAR
+383 ELRAGEPVRAP
-394 KTGMVECDEV
+394 KTGMLECDEV

-410 ASAAIHQG
+410 ASSAIRQG
-418 RYELEERVNEAI
+418 RSELEDRVNEAI

-440 SRSQRTA
+440 SRAQRIA

-479 AESLAMPLGAIMRS
+479 AESLAMPIGAIMRS

-513 HPQVVDLRSTLAEMK
+513 HPQAVDLRSTLGEMK
-528 ELLVTVL
+528 ELLATVI
-535 GKRMQLVMTMAPDLP
+535 GKRMQLTMTMAPDLP

-559 ELALINISLNAR
+559 ELALINIALNAR
-571 DATNGMG
+571 DATNGVG
-578 EITIDAGR
+578 EIALDAGR

-592 QDLAPGEYVAISVTD
+592 KDLAPGEYVAISMSD
-607 RGPGIPDDLLA
+607 RGPGIPEDILA
-618 RVFEPFFTTKTVG
+618 RVFEPFFTTKQVG

-666 LLPAQTSARLVPD
+666 LLPAQGNTAAMPPATLASDTAPGALLRPAPD
-679 GARVDGTV
+679 RPERPREDPRA
-687 RTRDDGLVNGLAGV
+687 NSLAGA

-711 LNRVTVGLLRSFSCE
+711 LNRVTASLLRSFSCQ

-755 PGSMDGQALAREL
+755 PGSMNGQALAREL
-768 RARRPGLPI
+768 RKRRPGLPV
-777 VLISGFSEALTAES
+777 VLISGYSEALTAES
-791 TFTVLRKPASP
+791 SFTVLRKPASP
-802 PQILE
+802 AQILD
-807 ALRRAMGLPTGT
+807 ALRRAMGLPTGM

>member
-73 ILDASPQIPPDDLAM
+73 MLDSAPQIAPDDLAM

-103 VELNAPDRTLF
+103 VELTAPDRTLF
-114 STRLAPGRLPETAAI
+114 STRLAAGRAPEAPLNAPGAAAQNTQNAPAAPITPLTPVSPTPPSTAASA
-129 PPVAA
+129 PAVAA
-134 APATT
+134 R
-139 ATAAMAPENAG
+139 
-150 TAGTAGTAGASA
+150 
-162 TAPSVPS
+162 
-169 LVAAA
+169 
-174 GTAAAATPP
+174 P
-183 PGLPG
+183 PGLPNI
-188 TTAAS
+188 AAS
-193 RPVPVREGVPL
+193 RPVLAREAVPL
-204 VEQAAVGDLAPDP
+204 LEQAVIGDLGPDP
-217 ATGQLRAQII
+217 ATGQLRAQIV
-227 QPIERGGHVWLNMS
+227 QPIERGGQVWLNMS

-248 LQQIIDGQRLPP
+248 LQQIIDGQRLPA
-260 DWTAS
+260 DWTAT
-265 IVDGHGNVVARHP
+265 IMDGHGTIVARHP

-284 GRPSTDDLK
+284 GRLPSDDLR

-301 AQFESVNLD
+301 ARFESVNLD
-310 GKPVTGY
+310 GQPVVGY

-326 VITAVPRDSGPGG
+326 VVTAVPRDSGLGG
-339 FGARAAL
+339 LGGRTAL

-356 VLFGMFGALWISRRI
+356 VLVGMFGALWISRRI

-383 ELRAGEPVRAR
+383 DLRAGEPVRAPR
-394 KTGMVECDEV
+394 TGMLECDEV

-410 ASAAIHQG
+410 ASAAIRQG
-418 RYELEERVNEAI
+418 RSELEERVNEAI

-440 SRSQRTA
+440 SRAQRIA

-508 GRQPV
+508 GRQSV
-513 HPQVVDLRSTLAEMK
+513 HPQVIDLRSTLGEMN
-528 ELLVTVL
+528 ELLATVL
-535 GKRMQLVMTMAPDLP
+535 GKRMQLTTTMAPDLP

-559 ELALINISLNAR
+559 ELALINIALNAR

-578 EITIDAGR
+578 EITLEAGR
-586 ASPGDV
+586 AAPGDT

-607 RGPGIPDDLLA
+607 RGPGIPDDILS
-618 RVFEPFFTTKTVG
+618 RVFEPFFTTKQVG

-636 GLSQVLGFCVQA
+636 GLSQVMGFCVQA
-648 GGTARIASQL
+648 GGTARIASQP

-666 LLPAQTSARLVPD
+666 LLPSQTSAP
-679 GARVDGTV
+679 ARE
-687 RTRDDGLVNGLAGV
+687 RPAQPREAAPPNQLAGT

-711 LNRVTVGLLRSFSCE
+711 LNRVTASLLRSFSCQ

-735 ALQLFGSGAAVDI
+735 ALQLFGSGAAVDV

-768 RARRPGLPI
+768 RRRRAGLPI

-791 TFTVLRKPASP
+791 SFIVLRKPASP
-802 PQILE
+802 AQILQ
-807 ALRRAMGLPTGT
+807 ALQRAMGLPTGM

>member
-26 WVSWQTWSDEQEAT
+26 WVSWRTWSDEQEAT

-73 ILDASPQIPPDDLAM
+73 ILDSAPQVPQDDLAM

-103 VELNAPDRTLF
+103 VELNAPGRTLF
-114 STRLAPGRLPETAAI
+114 STRLASGRVPDTPLAPAAAASAPGLAVTGPAA
-129 PPVAA
+129 VAA
-134 APATT
+134 APA
-139 ATAAMAPENAG
+139 PLE
-150 TAGTAGTAGASA
+150 
-162 TAPSVPS
+162 
-169 LVAAA
+169 
-174 GTAAAATPP
+174 
-183 PGLPG
+183 LP

-193 RPVPVREGVPL
+193 RPVLVREAVPL
-204 VEQAAVGDLAPDP
+204 IEQAVIGDLGPDP
-217 ATGQLRAQII
+217 ATGQLRAQIV

-241 ITVLPQE
+241 ISVLPQE
-248 LQQIIDGQRLPP
+248 MQQIIDAQRLPP
-260 DWTAS
+260 DWTAT
-265 IVDGHGNVVARHP
+265 IMDGRGTVVARHP

-284 GRPSTDDLK
+284 GRPGTDDLR
-293 RLMATRDE
+293 RLIATREE
-301 AQFESVNLD
+301 ARFDSVNLD
-310 GKPVTGY
+310 GKPVVGY
-317 FSKSPQGWT
+317 FTKSPQGWT
-326 VITAVPRDSGPGG
+326 VVTAVPRDSGMGG
-339 FGARAAL
+339 LGGRTAL

-356 VLFGMFGALWISRRI
+356 VLVGMFGALWISRRI
-371 SGPIHALNEIAN
+371 SGPIHALSAIAS
-383 ELRAGEPVRAR
+383 ELRSGEPVRAP
-394 KTGMVECDEV
+394 KTGMLECDEV
-404 ALALED
+404 ALALAD
-410 ASAAIHQG
+410 ASVAIRQG
-418 RYELEERVNEAI
+418 RSELEDRVNEAI

-513 HPQVVDLRSTLAEMK
+513 HPQVVDLRSTLGEMN
-528 ELLVTVL
+528 ELLATVL
-535 GKRMQLVMTMAPDLP
+535 GKRMQLTMTMAPDLP

-559 ELALINISLNAR
+559 ELALINIALNAR

-578 EITIDAGR
+578 EITLEAGR
-586 ASPGDV
+586 AAPGDV
-592 QDLAPGEYVAISVTD
+592 QDLAPGEYVAISVSD
-607 RGPGIPDDLLA
+607 RGPGIPEDLLV
-618 RVFEPFFTTKTVG
+618 RVFEPFFTTKPVG

-666 LLPAQTSARLVPD
+666 LLPARSSASASS
-679 GARVDGTV
+679 GARDEVAQPEA
-687 RTRDDGLVNGLAGV
+687 RANALAGA

-711 LNRVTVGLLRSFSCE
+711 LNRVTASLLRSFSCQ
-726 VLSAKDADE
+726 VLTAKDADE
-735 ALQLFGSGAAVDI
+735 ALQLFGSGAAVDV

-768 RARRPGLPI
+768 RKRRPGLPV
-777 VLISGFSEALTAES
+777 VLISGYSEALTAES
-791 TFTVLRKPASP
+791 SFIVLRKPASP
-802 PQILE
+802 SQILE
-807 ALRRAMGLPTGT
+807 ALRRAMGLPTGM

>member
-73 ILDASPQIPPDDLAM
+73 MLDSAPQIAPEDLAM

-103 VELNAPDRTLF
+103 VELTAPDRTLF
-114 STRLAPGRLPETAAI
+114 STRLAAGRAPEA
-129 PPVAA
+129 PLN
-134 APATT
+134 APATAAQNT
-139 ATAAMAPENAG
+139 QNAPAAPITPLTPVSPTPPSTAASAPA
-150 TAGTAGTAGASA
+150 
-162 TAPSVPS
+162 
-169 LVAAA
+169 VAAR
-174 GTAAAATPP
+174 P
-183 PGLPG
+183 PGLPNI
-188 TTAAS
+188 AAS
-193 RPVPVREGVPL
+193 RPVLAREAVPL
-204 VEQAAVGDLAPDP
+204 LEQAVIGDLGPDP
-217 ATGQLRAQII
+217 ATGQLRAQIV
-227 QPIERGGHVWLNMS
+227 QPIERGGQVWLNMS

-248 LQQIIDGQRLPP
+248 LQQIIDGQRLPA
-260 DWTAS
+260 DWTAT
-265 IVDGHGNVVARHP
+265 IMDGHGTIVARHP

-284 GRPSTDDLK
+284 GRLPSDDLR

-301 AQFESVNLD
+301 ARFESVNLD
-310 GKPVTGY
+310 GQPVVGY

-326 VITAVPRDSGPGG
+326 VVTAVPRDLGLGG
-339 FGARAAL
+339 LGGRTAL

-356 VLFGMFGALWISRRI
+356 VLVGMFGALWISRRI

-383 ELRAGEPVRAR
+383 DLRAGEPVRAPR
-394 KTGMVECDEV
+394 TGMLECDEV

-410 ASAAIHQG
+410 ASAAIRQG
-418 RYELEERVNEAI
+418 RSELEERVNEAI

-440 SRSQRTA
+440 SRAQRIA

-508 GRQPV
+508 GRQSV
-513 HPQVVDLRSTLAEMK
+513 HPQVIDLRSTLGEMN
-528 ELLVTVL
+528 ELLATVL
-535 GKRMQLVMTMAPDLP
+535 GKRMQLTTTMAPDLP

-559 ELALINISLNAR
+559 ELALINIALNAR

-578 EITIDAGR
+578 EITLEAGR
-586 ASPGDV
+586 AAPGDT

-607 RGPGIPDDLLA
+607 RGPGIPDDILS
-618 RVFEPFFTTKTVG
+618 RVFEPFFTTKQVG

-636 GLSQVLGFCVQA
+636 GLSQVMGFCVQA
-648 GGTARIASQL
+648 GGTARIASQP

-666 LLPAQTSARLVPD
+666 LLPSQTSAP
-679 GARVDGTV
+679 ARE
-687 RTRDDGLVNGLAGV
+687 RPAQPREAAPPNQLAGT

-711 LNRVTVGLLRSFSCE
+711 LNRVTASLLRSFSCQ

-735 ALQLFGSGAAVDI
+735 ALQLFGSGAAVDV

-768 RARRPGLPI
+768 RRRRAGLPI

-791 TFTVLRKPASP
+791 SFIVLRKPASP
-802 PQILE
+802 AQILQ
-807 ALRRAMGLPTGT
+807 ALQRAMGLPTGM

>member
-26 WVSWQTWSDEQEAT
+26 WVSWRTWSDEQEAT
-40 VRHMRDSTR
+40 LRHMRDSTR

-73 ILDASPQIPPDDLAM
+73 ILDSAPQVPQDDLAM

-103 VELNAPDRTLF
+103 VELNAPGRTLF
-114 STRLAPGRLPETAAI
+114 STRLASGRVADTPLAPAAAASAPGPAMTA
-129 PPVAA
+129 PPVA
-134 APATT
+134 
-139 ATAAMAPENAG
+139 
-150 TAGTAGTAGASA
+150 
-162 TAPSVPS
+162 V
-169 LVAAA
+169 
-174 GTAAAATPP
+174 ATPAP
-183 PGLPG
+183 PGLP

-193 RPVPVREGVPL
+193 RPVLVREAVPL
-204 VEQAAVGDLAPDP
+204 IEQAVIGDLGPDP
-217 ATGQLRAQII
+217 ATGQLRAQIV

-241 ITVLPQE
+241 ISVLPQE
-248 LQQIIDGQRLPP
+248 MQQIIDAQRLPP
-260 DWTAS
+260 DWTAT
-265 IVDGHGNVVARHP
+265 IMDGRGTVVARHP

-284 GRPSTDDLK
+284 GRPGTDDLR
-293 RLMATRDE
+293 RLMATREE
-301 AQFESVNLD
+301 ARFDSVNLD
-310 GKPVTGY
+310 GKPVVGY
-317 FSKSPQGWT
+317 FTKSPQGWT
-326 VITAVPRDSGPGG
+326 VVTAVPRDSGMGG
-339 FGARAAL
+339 LGGRTAL

-356 VLFGMFGALWISRRI
+356 VLVGMFGALWISRRI
-371 SGPIHALNEIAN
+371 SGPIHALSAIAS
-383 ELRAGEPVRAR
+383 ELRAGEPVRAP
-394 KTGMVECDEV
+394 KTGMLECDEV
-404 ALALED
+404 ALALAD
-410 ASAAIHQG
+410 ASVAIRQG
-418 RYELEERVNEAI
+418 RSELEDRVNEAI

-513 HPQVVDLRSTLAEMK
+513 HPQVVDLRSTLGEMN
-528 ELLVTVL
+528 ELLATVL
-535 GKRMQLVMTMAPDLP
+535 GKRMQLTMTMAPDLP

-559 ELALINISLNAR
+559 ELALINIALNAR

-578 EITIDAGR
+578 EITLEAGR
-586 ASPGDV
+586 AAPGDV
-592 QDLAPGEYVAISVTD
+592 QDLAPGEYVAISVSD
-607 RGPGIPDDLLA
+607 RGPGIPEDLLV
-618 RVFEPFFTTKTVG
+618 RVFEPFFTTKPVG

-648 GGTARIASQL
+648 GGTARIARQL

-666 LLPAQTSARLVPD
+666 LLPARSSASAGGG
-679 GARVDGTV
+679 GARDEVALPEA
-687 RTRDDGLVNGLAGV
+687 RANALAGA

-711 LNRVTVGLLRSFSCE
+711 LNRVTASLLRSFSCQ
-726 VLSAKDADE
+726 VLTAKDADE
-735 ALQLFGSGAAVDI
+735 ALQLFGSGAAVDV

-768 RARRPGLPI
+768 RKRRPGLPV
-777 VLISGFSEALTAES
+777 VLISGYSEALTAES
-791 TFTVLRKPASP
+791 SFIVLRKPASP
-802 PQILE
+802 SQILE
-807 ALRRAMGLPTGT
+807 ALRRAMGLPTGM

>member
-26 WVSWQTWSDEQEAT
+26 WVSWRTWSDEQEAT

-73 ILDASPQIPPDDLAM
+73 ILDSAPQVPPDDLAM

-114 STRLAPGRLPETAAI
+114 STRLASGRVADTPLAPAAAASAPGPAMTA
-129 PPVAA
+129 PPVAI
-134 APATT
+134 
-139 ATAAMAPENAG
+139 
-150 TAGTAGTAGASA
+150 
-162 TAPSVPS
+162 
-169 LVAAA
+169 
-174 GTAAAATPP
+174 ATPAP
-183 PGLPG
+183 PGLP

-193 RPVPVREGVPL
+193 RPVLVREAVPL
-204 VEQAAVGDLAPDP
+204 IEQAVIGDLGPDP
-217 ATGQLRAQII
+217 ATGQLRAQIV

-241 ITVLPQE
+241 ISVLPQE
-248 LQQIIDGQRLPP
+248 MQQIIDAQRLPP
-260 DWTAS
+260 DWTAT
-265 IVDGHGNVVARHP
+265 IMDGRGTVVARHP

-284 GRPSTDDLK
+284 GRPGTDDLR
-293 RLMATRDE
+293 RLMATREE
-301 AQFESVNLD
+301 ARFDSVNLD
-310 GKPVTGY
+310 GKPVVGY
-317 FSKSPQGWT
+317 FTKSPQGWT
-326 VITAVPRDSGPGG
+326 VVTAVPRDSGMGG
-339 FGARAAL
+339 LGGRTAL

-356 VLFGMFGALWISRRI
+356 VLVGMFGALWISRRI
-371 SGPIHALNEIAN
+371 SGPIHALSAIAS
-383 ELRAGEPVRAR
+383 ELRAGEPVRAP
-394 KTGMVECDEV
+394 KTGMLECDEV
-404 ALALED
+404 ALALAD
-410 ASAAIHQG
+410 ASVAIRQG
-418 RYELEERVNEAI
+418 RSELEDRVNEAI

-513 HPQVVDLRSTLAEMK
+513 HPQVVDLRSTLGEMN
-528 ELLVTVL
+528 ELLATVL
-535 GKRMQLVMTMAPDLP
+535 GKRMQLTMTMAPDLP

-559 ELALINISLNAR
+559 ELALINIALNAR

-578 EITIDAGR
+578 EITLEAGR
-586 ASPGDV
+586 AAPGDV
-592 QDLAPGEYVAISVTD
+592 QDLAPGEYVAISVSD
-607 RGPGIPDDLLA
+607 RGPGIPEDLLV
-618 RVFEPFFTTKTVG
+618 RVFEPFFTTKPVG

-666 LLPAQTSARLVPD
+666 LLPARSSASASSSARDEVAQPE
-679 GARVDGTV
+679 ARA
-687 RTRDDGLVNGLAGV
+687 NALAGA

-711 LNRVTVGLLRSFSCE
+711 LNRVTASLLRSFSCQ
-726 VLSAKDADE
+726 VLTAKDADE
-735 ALQLFGSGAAVDI
+735 ALQLFGSGAAVDV

-768 RARRPGLPI
+768 RKRRPGLPV
-777 VLISGFSEALTAES
+777 VLISGYSEALTAES
-791 TFTVLRKPASP
+791 SFIVLRKPASP
-802 PQILE
+802 SQILE
-807 ALRRAMGLPTGT
+807 ALRRAMGLPTGM

>member
-26 WVSWQTWSDEQEAT
+26 WVSWRTWSDEQEAT

-73 ILDASPQIPPDDLAM
+73 ILDSAPQVPQDDLAM

-103 VELNAPDRTLF
+103 VELNAPGRTLF
-114 STRLAPGRLPETAAI
+114 STRLASGRVPDTPLAPAAAASAPGLAVTGPAA
-129 PPVAA
+129 VAA
-134 APATT
+134 APA
-139 ATAAMAPENAG
+139 PLE
-150 TAGTAGTAGASA
+150 
-162 TAPSVPS
+162 
-169 LVAAA
+169 
-174 GTAAAATPP
+174 
-183 PGLPG
+183 LP
-188 TTAAS
+188 TMAAS
-193 RPVPVREGVPL
+193 RPVLVREAVPL
-204 VEQAAVGDLAPDP
+204 IEQAVIGDLGPDP
-217 ATGQLRAQII
+217 ATGQLRAQIV

-241 ITVLPQE
+241 ISVLPQE
-248 LQQIIDGQRLPP
+248 MQQIIDAQRLPP
-260 DWTAS
+260 DWTAT
-265 IVDGHGNVVARHP
+265 IMDGRGTVVARHP

-284 GRPSTDDLK
+284 GRPGTDDLR
-293 RLMATRDE
+293 RLMATREE
-301 AQFESVNLD
+301 ARFDSVNLD
-310 GKPVTGY
+310 GKPVVGY
-317 FSKSPQGWT
+317 FTKSPQGWT
-326 VITAVPRDSGPGG
+326 VVTAVPRDSGMGG
-339 FGARAAL
+339 LGGRTAL

-356 VLFGMFGALWISRRI
+356 VLVGMFGALWISRRI
-371 SGPIHALNEIAN
+371 SGPIHALSAIAS
-383 ELRAGEPVRAR
+383 ELRAGEPVRAP
-394 KTGMVECDEV
+394 KTGMLECDEV
-404 ALALED
+404 ALALAD
-410 ASAAIHQG
+410 ASVAIRQG
-418 RYELEERVNEAI
+418 RSELEDRVNEAI

-479 AESLAMPLGAIMRS
+479 AESRAMPLGAIMRS

-513 HPQVVDLRSTLAEMK
+513 HPQVVDLRSTLGEMN
-528 ELLVTVL
+528 ELLATVL
-535 GKRMQLVMTMAPDLP
+535 GKRMQLTMTMAPDLP

-559 ELALINISLNAR
+559 ELALINIALNAR

-578 EITIDAGR
+578 EITLEAGR
-586 ASPGDV
+586 AAPGDV
-592 QDLAPGEYVAISVTD
+592 QDLAPGEYVAISVSD
-607 RGPGIPDDLLA
+607 RGPGIPEDLLV
-618 RVFEPFFTTKTVG
+618 RVFEPFFTTKPVG

-666 LLPAQTSARLVPD
+666 LLPARSSASASSSARDEVAQPE
-679 GARVDGTV
+679 ARA
-687 RTRDDGLVNGLAGV
+687 NALAGA

-711 LNRVTVGLLRSFSCE
+711 LNRVTASLLRSFSCQ
-726 VLSAKDADE
+726 VLTAKDADE
-735 ALQLFGSGAAVDI
+735 ALQLFGSGAAVDV

-768 RARRPGLPI
+768 RKRRPGLPV
-777 VLISGFSEALTAES
+777 VLISGYSEALTAES
-791 TFTVLRKPASP
+791 SFIVLRKPASP
-802 PQILE
+802 SQILE
-807 ALRRAMGLPTGT
+807 ALRRAMGLPTGM

>member
-26 WVSWQTWSDEQEAT
+26 WVSWRTWSDEQEAT
-40 VRHMRDSTR
+40 IRHMRDSTR

-73 ILDASPQIPPDDLAM
+73 ILDSAPQVPQDDLAM

-103 VELNAPDRTLF
+103 VELNAPGRTLF
-114 STRLAPGRLPETAAI
+114 STRLASGRVPDTPLAPAAAASAPGLAVTGPAA
-129 PPVAA
+129 VAA
-134 APATT
+134 APA
-139 ATAAMAPENAG
+139 PLE
-150 TAGTAGTAGASA
+150 
-162 TAPSVPS
+162 
-169 LVAAA
+169 
-174 GTAAAATPP
+174 
-183 PGLPG
+183 LP

-193 RPVPVREGVPL
+193 RPVLVREAVPL
-204 VEQAAVGDLAPDP
+204 IEQAVIGDLGPDP
-217 ATGQLRAQII
+217 ATGQLRAQIV

-241 ITVLPQE
+241 ISVLPQE
-248 LQQIIDGQRLPP
+248 MQQIIDAQRLPP
-260 DWTAS
+260 DWTAT
-265 IVDGHGNVVARHP
+265 IMDGRGTVVARHP

-284 GRPSTDDLK
+284 GRPGTDDLR
-293 RLMATRDE
+293 RLMATREE
-301 AQFESVNLD
+301 ARFDSVNLD
-310 GKPVTGY
+310 GKPVVGY
-317 FSKSPQGWT
+317 FTKSPQGWT
-326 VITAVPRDSGPGG
+326 VVTAVPRDSGMGG
-339 FGARAAL
+339 LGGRTAL

-356 VLFGMFGALWISRRI
+356 VLVGMFGALWISRRI
-371 SGPIHALNEIAN
+371 SGPIHALSAIAS
-383 ELRAGEPVRAR
+383 ELRAGEPVHAP
-394 KTGMVECDEV
+394 KTGMLECDEV

-410 ASAAIHQG
+410 ASVAIRQG
-418 RYELEERVNEAI
+418 RSELEDRVNEAI

-513 HPQVVDLRSTLAEMK
+513 HPQVVDLRSTLGEMN
-528 ELLVTVL
+528 ELLATVL
-535 GKRMQLVMTMAPDLP
+535 GKRMQLTMTMAPDLP

-559 ELALINISLNAR
+559 ELALINIALNAR

-578 EITIDAGR
+578 EITLEAGR
-586 ASPGDV
+586 AAPGDV
-592 QDLAPGEYVAISVTD
+592 QDLAPGEYVAISVSD
-607 RGPGIPDDLLA
+607 RGPGIPEDLLV
-618 RVFEPFFTTKTVG
+618 RVFEPFFTTKPVG

-666 LLPAQTSARLVPD
+666 LLPARSSASASS
-679 GARVDGTV
+679 GARDEVAQPEP
-687 RTRDDGLVNGLAGV
+687 RANALAGA

-711 LNRVTVGLLRSFSCE
+711 LNRVTASLLRSFSCQ
-726 VLSAKDADE
+726 VLTAKDADE
-735 ALQLFGSGAAVDI
+735 ALQLFGSGAAVDV

-768 RARRPGLPI
+768 RKRRPGLPV
-777 VLISGFSEALTAES
+777 VLISGYSEALTAES
-791 TFTVLRKPASP
+791 SFIVLRKPASP
-802 PQILE
+802 SQILE
-807 ALRRAMGLPTGT
+807 ALRRAMGLPTGM

>member
-26 WVSWQTWSDEQEAT
+26 WVSWRTWSDEHEAT

-73 ILDASPQIPPDDLAM
+73 ILDSAPQVPQDDLAM

-103 VELNAPDRTLF
+103 VELNAPGRTLF
-114 STRLAPGRLPETAAI
+114 STRLASGRVPDTPLAPAAAASAPGLAVTGPAA
-129 PPVAA
+129 VAA
-134 APATT
+134 APA
-139 ATAAMAPENAG
+139 PLE
-150 TAGTAGTAGASA
+150 
-162 TAPSVPS
+162 
-169 LVAAA
+169 
-174 GTAAAATPP
+174 
-183 PGLPG
+183 LP

-193 RPVPVREGVPL
+193 RPVLVREAVPL
-204 VEQAAVGDLAPDP
+204 IEQAVIGDLGPDP
-217 ATGQLRAQII
+217 ATGQLRAQIV

-241 ITVLPQE
+241 ISVLPQE
-248 LQQIIDGQRLPP
+248 MQQIIDAQRLPS
-260 DWTAS
+260 DWTAT
-265 IVDGHGNVVARHP
+265 IMDGRGTVVARPP
-278 GGISYA
+278 GGISFA
-284 GRPSTDDLK
+284 GRSGTDDLR
-293 RLMATRDE
+293 RLMSTREE
-301 AQFESVNLD
+301 ARFDSVNLD
-310 GKPVTGY
+310 GKPVVGY
-317 FSKSPQGWT
+317 FTKSPQGWT
-326 VITAVPRDSGPGG
+326 VVTAVPRDSGVGG
-339 FGARAAL
+339 LGGRTAL

-356 VLFGMFGALWISRRI
+356 VLVGMFGALWISRRI
-371 SGPIHALNEIAN
+371 SGPIHALSAIAS
-383 ELRAGEPVRAR
+383 ELRAGEPVHAP
-394 KTGMVECDEV
+394 KTGMLECDEV

-410 ASAAIHQG
+410 ASVAIRQG
-418 RYELEERVNEAI
+418 RSELEDRVNEAI

-513 HPQVVDLRSTLAEMK
+513 HPQVVDLRSTLGEMN
-528 ELLVTVL
+528 ELLATVL
-535 GKRMQLVMTMAPDLP
+535 GKRMQLTMTMAPDLP

-559 ELALINISLNAR
+559 ELALINIALNAR

-578 EITIDAGR
+578 EITLEAGR
-586 ASPGDV
+586 AAPGDV
-592 QDLAPGEYVAISVTD
+592 QDLAPGEYVAISVSD
-607 RGPGIPDDLLA
+607 RGPGIPEDLLV
-618 RVFEPFFTTKTVG
+618 RVFEPFFTTKPVG

-666 LLPAQTSARLVPD
+666 LLPARSSASAGR
-679 GARVDGTV
+679 GARDEVAQPEA
-687 RTRDDGLVNGLAGV
+687 RANALAGA

-711 LNRVTVGLLRSFSCE
+711 LNRVTASLLRSFSCQ
-726 VLSAKDADE
+726 VLTAKDADE
-735 ALQLFGSGAAVDI
+735 ALQLFGSGAAVDV

-768 RARRPGLPI
+768 RKRRPGLPV
-777 VLISGFSEALTAES
+777 VLISGYSEALTAES
-791 TFTVLRKPASP
+791 SFIVLRKPASP
-802 PQILE
+802 SQILE
-807 ALRRAMGLPTGT
+807 ALRRAMGLPTGM

>member
-26 WVSWQTWSDEQEAT
+26 WVSWQTWSGEQEAT

-73 ILDASPQIPPDDLAM
+73 ILDSAPQIAPEDLAM

-103 VELNAPDRTLF
+103 VELTAPDRTLF
-114 STRLAPGRLPETAAI
+114 STRLAAGRAPEA
-129 PPVAA
+129 PLN

-139 ATAAMAPENAG
+139 ASAP
-150 TAGTAGTAGASA
+150 A
-162 TAPSVPS
+162 TAPSV
-169 LVAAA
+169 
-174 GTAAAATPP
+174 ATRP
-183 PGLPG
+183 PGLPN
-188 TTAAS
+188 TAAS
-193 RPVPVREGVPL
+193 RPVLAREAVPL
-204 VEQAAVGDLAPDP
+204 LEQAVIGDLGPDP
-217 ATGQLRAQII
+217 ATGQLRAQIV
-227 QPIERGGHVWLNMS
+227 QPIERGGQIWLNMS

-248 LQQIIDGQRLPP
+248 LQQIIDGQRLPA
-260 DWTAS
+260 DWTAT
-265 IVDGHGNVVARHP
+265 IMDGHGTIVARHP

-284 GRPSTDDLK
+284 GRLPSDDLR
-293 RLMATRDE
+293 RLLATRDE
-301 AQFESVNLD
+301 ARFESVNLD
-310 GKPVTGY
+310 GKPVVGY

-326 VITAVPRDSGPGG
+326 VVTAVPRDTGPAGLGG
-339 FGARAAL
+339 RTAL

-356 VLFGMFGALWISRRI
+356 VLVGMFGALWISRRI

-383 ELRAGEPVRAR
+383 ELRAGEPVSAP
-394 KTGMVECDEV
+394 KTGMLECDEV

-410 ASAAIHQG
+410 ASAAIRQG
-418 RYELEERVNEAI
+418 RSELEERVNEAI

-440 SRSQRTA
+440 SRAQRIA

-508 GRQPV
+508 GRQSV
-513 HPQVVDLRSTLAEMK
+513 HPQVIDLRSTLGEMN
-528 ELLVTVL
+528 ELLATVL
-535 GKRMQLVMTMAPDLP
+535 GKRMQLTTTIAPDLP

-559 ELALINISLNAR
+559 ELALINIALNAR

-578 EITIDAGR
+578 EITLEAGR
-586 ASPGDV
+586 AAPGDT

-607 RGPGIPDDLLA
+607 RGPGIPEDILS
-618 RVFEPFFTTKTVG
+618 RVFEPFFTTKQVG

-636 GLSQVLGFCVQA
+636 GLSQVMGFCVQA
-648 GGTARIASQL
+648 GGTARIASQP

-666 LLPAQTSARLVPD
+666 LLPSQASAPARERPAQPREAAPP
-679 GARVDGTV
+679 
-687 RTRDDGLVNGLAGV
+687 NQLAGT

-711 LNRVTVGLLRSFSCE
+711 LNRVTASLLRSFSCQ

-735 ALQLFGSGAAVDI
+735 ALQLFGSGAAVDV

-768 RARRPGLPI
+768 RRRRAGLPV

-791 TFTVLRKPASP
+791 SFIVLRKPASP
-802 PQILE
+802 SQILQ
-807 ALRRAMGLPTGT
+807 ALQRAMGLPTGM

>member
-55 DKELARRAGIAR
+55 DKELARRANIAR

-73 ILDASPQIPPDDLAM
+73 ILDSSPQIPADDLAM

-95 AMQGLSGW
+95 AMQGLAGW
-103 VELNAPDRTLF
+103 VELAAPDRTLF
-114 STRLAPGRLPETAAI
+114 STRLAAGRVADTPPTGAVPAAPLA
-129 PPVAA
+129 PPVAFP
-134 APATT
+134 PAT
-139 ATAAMAPENAG
+139 
-150 TAGTAGTAGASA
+150 GASA
-162 TAPSVPS
+162 
-169 LVAAA
+169 
-174 GTAAAATPP
+174 AATSAATVP
-183 PGLPG
+183 PGLP
-188 TTAAS
+188 TRAAS
-193 RPVPVREGVPL
+193 RPVLVRESVPL
-204 VEQAAVGDLAPDP
+204 SEQAVIGDLGPDR
-217 ATGQLRAQII
+217 ATGQLRAQIV
-227 QPIERGGHVWLNMS
+227 QPIERGGHVWLNMT

-248 LQQIIDGQRLPP
+248 LQQIIDAQRLPG
-260 DWTAS
+260 DWTAT
-265 IVDGHGNVVARHP
+265 IMDGSGTIVARHP

-284 GRPSTDDLK
+284 GRPATDDLK

-310 GKPVTGY
+310 GKPVLGY

-326 VITAVPRDSGPGG
+326 VVTAVPRVSGLAGLGG
-339 FGARAAL
+339 STAL
-346 QPIAIGALLL
+346 QPIAVGALLL
-356 VLFGMFGALWISRRI
+356 VLVGMFGALWISRRI

-383 ELRAGEPVRAR
+383 ALRAGEPVRAPR
-394 KTGMVECDEV
+394 TGMLECDEV

-410 ASAAIHQG
+410 ASAAIRQG
-418 RYELEERVNEAI
+418 RSELEDRVNEAI

-440 SRSQRTA
+440 SRAQRIA

-479 AESLAMPLGAIMRS
+479 AESMAMPLGAIMRS

-499 LTQHLLRVA
+499 LTQHLLRVS

-513 HPQVVDLRSTLAEMK
+513 HPQVIDLRSTLGEMN
-528 ELLVTVL
+528 ELLATVL
-535 GKRMQLVMTMAPDLP
+535 GKRMQLTTTMAPDLP

-559 ELALINISLNAR
+559 ELALINIALNAR

-578 EITIDAGR
+578 EITLEAGR

-592 QDLAPGEYVAISVTD
+592 QDLAPGEYVAITFTD
-607 RGPGIPDDLLA
+607 RGPGIPDDILG
-618 RVFEPFFTTKTVG
+618 RVFEPFFTTKQVG

-636 GLSQVLGFCVQA
+636 GLSQVMGFCVQA

-666 LLPAQTSARLVPD
+666 LLPSQASAPVRARPD
-679 GARVDGTV
+679 QPREDARA
-687 RTRDDGLVNGLAGV
+687 NSLAGA

-711 LNRVTVGLLRSFSCE
+711 LNRVTASLLRSFSCQ

-735 ALQLFGSGAAVDI
+735 ALQLFGSGAAVDV

-768 RARRPGLPI
+768 RTRRAGLPI

-791 TFTVLRKPASP
+791 SFIVLRKPASP
-802 PQILE
+802 SQILE

>member
-73 ILDASPQIPPDDLAM
+73 MLDSAPQIAPDDLAM

-103 VELNAPDRTLF
+103 VELTAPDRTLF
-114 STRLAPGRLPETAAI
+114 STRLAAGRAPEAPLNAPGAAAQNTQNAPAAPITPLTPVSPTPPSTAASA
-129 PPVAA
+129 PAVAA
-134 APATT
+134 R
-139 ATAAMAPENAG
+139 
-150 TAGTAGTAGASA
+150 
-162 TAPSVPS
+162 
-169 LVAAA
+169 
-174 GTAAAATPP
+174 P
-183 PGLPG
+183 PGLPNI
-188 TTAAS
+188 AAS
-193 RPVPVREGVPL
+193 RPVLAREAVPL
-204 VEQAAVGDLAPDP
+204 LEQAVIGDLGPDP
-217 ATGQLRAQII
+217 ATGQLRAQIV
-227 QPIERGGHVWLNMS
+227 QPIERGGQVWLNMS

-248 LQQIIDGQRLPP
+248 LQQIIDGQRLPA
-260 DWTAS
+260 DWTAT
-265 IVDGHGNVVARHP
+265 IMDGHGTIVARHP

-284 GRPSTDDLK
+284 GRLPSDDLR

-301 AQFESVNLD
+301 ARFESVNLD
-310 GKPVTGY
+310 GQPVVGY

-326 VITAVPRDSGPGG
+326 VVTAVPRDLGLGG
-339 FGARAAL
+339 LGGRTAL

-356 VLFGMFGALWISRRI
+356 VLVGMFGALWISRRI

-383 ELRAGEPVRAR
+383 DLRAGEPVRAPR
-394 KTGMVECDEV
+394 TGMLECDEV

-410 ASAAIHQG
+410 ASAAIRQG
-418 RYELEERVNEAI
+418 RSELEERVNEAI

-440 SRSQRTA
+440 SRAQRIA

-508 GRQPV
+508 GRQSV
-513 HPQVVDLRSTLAEMK
+513 HPQVIDLRSTLGEMN
-528 ELLVTVL
+528 ELLATVL
-535 GKRMQLVMTMAPDLP
+535 GKRMQLTTTMAPDLP

-559 ELALINISLNAR
+559 ELALINIALNAR

-578 EITIDAGR
+578 EITLEAGR
-586 ASPGDV
+586 AAPGDT

-607 RGPGIPDDLLA
+607 RGPGIPDDILS
-618 RVFEPFFTTKTVG
+618 RVFEPFFTTKQVG

-636 GLSQVLGFCVQA
+636 GLSQVMGFCVQA
-648 GGTARIASQL
+648 GGTARIASQP

-666 LLPAQTSARLVPD
+666 LLPSQTSAP
-679 GARVDGTV
+679 ARE
-687 RTRDDGLVNGLAGV
+687 RPAQPREAAPPNQLAGT

-711 LNRVTVGLLRSFSCE
+711 LNRVTASLLRSFSCQ

-735 ALQLFGSGAAVDI
+735 ALQLFGSGAAVDV

-768 RARRPGLPI
+768 RRRRAGLPI

-791 TFTVLRKPASP
+791 SFIVLRKPASP
-802 PQILE
+802 AQILQ
-807 ALRRAMGLPTGT
+807 ALQRAMGLPTGM

>member
-26 WVSWQTWSDEQEAT
+26 WVSWRTWSDEQEAT
-40 VRHMRDSTR
+40 IRHMRDSTR

-73 ILDASPQIPPDDLAM
+73 ILDSAPQVPQDDLAM

-103 VELNAPDRTLF
+103 VELNAPGRTLF
-114 STRLAPGRLPETAAI
+114 STRLASGRVADTPFAPAAAASAPGPAMTA
-129 PPVAA
+129 PPVA
-134 APATT
+134 
-139 ATAAMAPENAG
+139 
-150 TAGTAGTAGASA
+150 
-162 TAPSVPS
+162 V
-169 LVAAA
+169 
-174 GTAAAATPP
+174 ATPAP
-183 PGLPG
+183 PGLP

-193 RPVPVREGVPL
+193 RPVLVREAVPL
-204 VEQAAVGDLAPDP
+204 IEQAVIGDLGPDP
-217 ATGQLRAQII
+217 ATGQLRAQIV

-241 ITVLPQE
+241 ISVLPQE
-248 LQQIIDGQRLPP
+248 MQQIIDAQRLPP
-260 DWTAS
+260 DWTAT
-265 IVDGHGNVVARHP
+265 IMDGRGTVVARHP

-284 GRPSTDDLK
+284 GRPGTDDLR
-293 RLMATRDE
+293 RLMATREE
-301 AQFESVNLD
+301 ARFDSVNLD
-310 GKPVTGY
+310 GKPVVGY
-317 FSKSPQGWT
+317 FTKSPQGWT
-326 VITAVPRDSGPGG
+326 VVTAVPRDSGVGG
-339 FGARAAL
+339 LGGRTAL

-356 VLFGMFGALWISRRI
+356 VLVGMFGALWISRRI
-371 SGPIHALNEIAN
+371 SGPIHALSAIAS
-383 ELRAGEPVRAR
+383 ELRAGEPVHAP
-394 KTGMVECDEV
+394 KTGMLECDEV

-410 ASAAIHQG
+410 ASVAIRQG
-418 RYELEERVNEAI
+418 RSELEDRVNEAI

-513 HPQVVDLRSTLAEMK
+513 HPQVVDLRSTLGEMN
-528 ELLVTVL
+528 ELLATVL
-535 GKRMQLVMTMAPDLP
+535 GKRMQLTMTMAPDLP

-559 ELALINISLNAR
+559 ELALINIALNAR

-578 EITIDAGR
+578 EITLEAGR
-586 ASPGDV
+586 AAPGDV
-592 QDLAPGEYVAISVTD
+592 QDLAPGEYVAISVSD
-607 RGPGIPDDLLA
+607 RGPGIPEDLLV
-618 RVFEPFFTTKTVG
+618 RVFEPFFTTKPVG

-636 GLSQVLGFCVQA
+636 GLSQVQGFCVQA

-666 LLPAQTSARLVPD
+666 LLPARSSASASS
-679 GARVDGTV
+679 GARDEVAQPEA
-687 RTRDDGLVNGLAGV
+687 RANALAGA

-711 LNRVTVGLLRSFSCE
+711 LNRVTASLLRSFSCQ
-726 VLSAKDADE
+726 VLTAKDADE
-735 ALQLFGSGAAVDI
+735 ALQLFGSGAAVDV

-768 RARRPGLPI
+768 RKRRPGLPV
-777 VLISGFSEALTAES
+777 VLISGYSEALIAES
-791 TFTVLRKPASP
+791 SFIVLRKPASP
-802 PQILE
+802 SQILE
-807 ALRRAMGLPTGT
+807 ALRRAMGLPTGM